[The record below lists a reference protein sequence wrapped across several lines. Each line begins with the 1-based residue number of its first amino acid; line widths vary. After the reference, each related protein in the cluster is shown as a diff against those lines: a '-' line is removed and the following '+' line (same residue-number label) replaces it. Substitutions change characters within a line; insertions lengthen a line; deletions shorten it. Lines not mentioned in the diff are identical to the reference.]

1 MYKILL
7 LIAFTLTFSFSAV
20 AENVVEVMGNITANR
35 VYVRQKPDVKSK
47 AVARLNKNAKVL
59 IQGREND
66 EWIKI
71 SLFNRQMGYILA
83 KYVDLRYENVTRKES
98 QAKALIDINNLLDQ
112 FNDTVAASWFAE
124 KQKIIPSLKFLA
136 GKHPNDIYLLY
147 TAVDSKGKS
156 VPSLKENPLQ
166 KEMIKLLEL
175 VYMKMIVLPKDRY
188 RITIK
193 VPDFIGG
200 TYKGR
205 TDNYAVLTL
214 EKDFANINEIK
225 NDQGSVWDYIRS
237 AKKPEEIFSEYPH

>member
-1 MYKILL
+1 
-7 LIAFTLTFSFSAV
+7 
-20 AENVVEVMGNITANR
+20 
-35 VYVRQKPDVKSK
+35 
-47 AVARLNKNAKVL
+47 
-59 IQGREND
+59 
-66 EWIKI
+66 
-71 SLFNRQMGYILA
+71 MGYILA